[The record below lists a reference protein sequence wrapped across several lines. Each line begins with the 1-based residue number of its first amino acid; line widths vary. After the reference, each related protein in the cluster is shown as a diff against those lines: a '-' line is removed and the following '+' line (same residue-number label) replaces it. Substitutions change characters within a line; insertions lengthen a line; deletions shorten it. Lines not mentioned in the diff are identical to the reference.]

1 MDGTL
6 TAPRKVVT
14 PEMRQFLADLR
25 KKVTVGVVGGSDL
38 AKAKEQLGED
48 YLDIVDWY
56 VTHMSLPE
64 RRHALRLCASVH
76 RIQLSAGRFQRTGS
90 TRSGMV
96 RASPSRVL
104 RQECK
109 CVTLLRFFGDL
120 QSSLGSPSILTPTSL
135 CCRTSWEKRGS
146 KSF

>member
-56 VTHMSLPE
+56 VILMYLPK
-64 RRHALRLCASVH
+64 RRHASRLSASTY
-76 RIQLSAGRFQRTGS
+76 RIQLSAGLFQRTGS
-90 TRSGMV
+90 TRSGMA
-96 RASPSRVL
+96 RASPSKVS
-104 RQECK
+104 RQEIK
-109 CVTLLRFFGDL
+109 CVILWRFL
-120 QSSLGSPSILTPTSL
+120 ETYRANCAVQV
-135 CCRTSWEKRGS
+135 
-146 KSF
+146 

>member
-56 VTHMSLPE
+56 IILMSLPK
-64 RRHALRLCASVH
+64 RRHASPCS
-76 RIQLSAGRFQRTGS
+76 
-90 TRSGMV
+90 
-96 RASPSRVL
+96 ASPPARPTPVNSHACGPSWTPPC
-104 RQECK
+104 RQG
-109 CVTLLRFFGDL
+109 R
-120 QSSLGSPSILTPTSL
+120 
-135 CCRTSWEKRGS
+135 WA
-146 KSF
+146 